1 MMTEVAVS
9 SAAKEAIA
17 ARKRDLDE
25 IRQAARGL
33 ANRFPHAYW
42 RECDKEEK
50 YPWEFVKA
58 FAEGGWM
65 GIMTPE
71 EYGGMGLGL
80 TEAACMLTEIA
91 ASGAAMSGA
100 SAIHFYIFPPQ
111 PIMRHGSEAMKQ
123 KYLPALA
130 RGEILMAFGVT
141 EPTSGV
147 DTSRI
152 RTKAERKGDR
162 WVINGQKVWTTN
174 AQNAQKILILAR
186 TSPRDEKRPLDG
198 MTLFFAD
205 LDRKHCDVRVIDKL
219 GRASVDSNEV
229 FIDGLE
235 VADEDVVGEVGRGFH
250 YLLDGLNP
258 ERIVVAMEGVGIG
271 RAALDMACDYANSR
285 VVFDRPIG
293 KNQAVAHPLAE
304 CWMRLQAAETMAL
317 KAAELYDSHQSC
329 GAEANAAK
337 FLGADAGYQACDQ
350 AMQTHGG
357 FAYAKEYHIERLWRE
372 VRLLRLAPISQEMVC
387 NYISN
392 KVLGLP
398 KSY

>member
-1 MMTEVAVS
+1 MDMVVTN
-9 SAAKEAIA
+9 EAQEAREAHLNDVREA
-17 ARKRDLDE
+17 ARTLARKFDL
-25 IRQAARGL
+25 
-33 ANRFPHAYW
+33 AYW
-42 RECDKEEK
+42 RACDRDEK
-50 YPWEFVKA
+50 YPWEFVNA
-58 FAEGGWM
+58 FAEAGWM
-65 GIMTPE
+65 GILIPV

-80 TEAACMLTEIA
+80 TEAAIMLNEIG
-91 ASGAAMSGA
+91 ASGAGMSGA
-100 SAIHFYIFPPQ
+100 SAVHFYVFPPQ
-111 PIMRHGSEAMKQ
+111 PILRHGSEEMKRR
-123 KYLPALA
+123 YLPGLA
-130 RGEILMAFGVT
+130 RGETLIAFGVT

-152 RTKAERKGDR
+152 RTRAEKKGDR
-162 WVINGQKVWTTN
+162 WVINGQRVWTTN
-174 AQNAQKILILAR
+174 GQNAKKILLLAR
-186 TSPRDEKRPLDG
+186 TSPRDENKPLDG

-219 GRASVDSNEV
+219 GRAAVDSNEV

-235 VADEDVVGEVGRGFH
+235 VPKENVVGEVGKGFQ

-258 ERIVVAMEGVGIG
+258 ERIVVGMEAIGIG
-271 RAALDMACDYANSR
+271 RAALDLAVNYANSR
-285 VVFDRPIG
+285 VIFDRPIG

-304 CWMRLQAAETMAL
+304 CWIRLEAAEIMAM
-317 KAAELYDSHQSC
+317 KAAALYDSHKSC

-372 VRLLRLAPISQEMVC
+372 VRLLRLAPISQEMVL
-387 NYISN
+387 NFISN

>member
-1 MMTEVAVS
+1 MSEMSAAYEAQLAREQELTEVGD
-9 SAAKEAIA
+9 A
-17 ARKRDLDE
+17 ART
-25 IRQAARGL
+25 L
-33 ANRFPHAYW
+33 ANKFPLSYW

-50 YPWEFVKA
+50 YPWDFVKA
-58 FAEGGWM
+58 FAEAGWM
-65 GIMTPE
+65 GIIVPE
-71 EYGGMGLGL
+71 EYGGMGLGV
-80 TEAACMLTEIA
+80 TEAAVMLREIG
-91 ASGAAMSGA
+91 ASGAGMSGA
-100 SAIHFYIFPPQ
+100 SAIHFYVFPPQ
-111 PIMRHGSEAMKQ
+111 PILRHGSEEMK
-123 KYLPALA
+123 KRVLPGFV
-130 RGEILMAFGVT
+130 RGETLMAFGVT

-152 RTKAERKGDR
+152 RTRAEKKGDR
-162 WVINGQKVWTTN
+162 WVINGQKVWSTN
-174 AQNAQKILILAR
+174 AQNATKYLILAR
-186 TSPRDEKRPLDG
+186 TSPRDENHPLEG
-198 MTLFFAD
+198 MTLFYAD

-219 GRASVDSNEV
+219 GRAAVDSNEV

-235 VADEDVVGEVGRGFH
+235 VPEENVVGEVGKGFY

-258 ERIVVAMEGVGIG
+258 ERVVVAMEAIGIG
-271 RAALDMACDYANSR
+271 RAALDLAVDYANSR
-285 VVFDRPIG
+285 IIFDRPIG

-304 CWMRLQAAETMAL
+304 CWMRLEAANAMAL
-317 KAAELYDSHQSC
+317 RAATLYDNHKSC
-329 GAEANAAK
+329 GAEANTAK
-337 FLGADAGYQACDQ
+337 FLGAEAGFLACDQ

>member
-1 MMTEVAVS
+1 MSAAYEAQLAREQELTEVGD
-9 SAAKEAIA
+9 A
-17 ARKRDLDE
+17 ART
-25 IRQAARGL
+25 L
-33 ANRFPHAYW
+33 ANKFPLSYW

-50 YPWEFVKA
+50 YPWDFVKA
-58 FAEGGWM
+58 FAEAGWM
-65 GIMTPE
+65 GIIVPE
-71 EYGGMGLGL
+71 EYGGMGLGV
-80 TEAACMLTEIA
+80 TEAAVMLREIG
-91 ASGAAMSGA
+91 ASGAGMSGA
-100 SAIHFYIFPPQ
+100 SAIHFYVFPPQ
-111 PIMRHGSEAMKQ
+111 PILRHGSEEMK
-123 KYLPALA
+123 KRVLPGFV
-130 RGEILMAFGVT
+130 RGETLMAFGVT

-152 RTKAERKGDR
+152 RTRAEKKGDR
-162 WVINGQKVWTTN
+162 WVINGQKVWSTN
-174 AQNAQKILILAR
+174 AQNATKYLILAR
-186 TSPRDEKRPLDG
+186 TSPRDENHPLEG
-198 MTLFFAD
+198 MTLFYAD

-219 GRASVDSNEV
+219 GRAAVDSNEV

-235 VADEDVVGEVGRGFH
+235 VPEENVVGEVGKGFY

-258 ERIVVAMEGVGIG
+258 ERVVVAMEAIGIG
-271 RAALDMACDYANSR
+271 RAALDLAVDYANSR
-285 VVFDRPIG
+285 IIFDRPIG

-304 CWMRLQAAETMAL
+304 CWMRLEAANAMAL
-317 KAAELYDSHQSC
+317 RAATLYDNHKSC
-329 GAEANAAK
+329 GAEANTAK
-337 FLGADAGYQACDQ
+337 FLGAEAGFLACDQ

>member
-1 MMTEVAVS
+1 MSES
-9 SAAKEAIA
+9 SVVGDAKEERESHLKDVREA
-17 ARKRDLDE
+17 ARTLARRFDL
-25 IRQAARGL
+25 
-33 ANRFPHAYW
+33 AYW
-42 RECDKEEK
+42 RTCDKEEK
-50 YPWEFVKA
+50 YPWEFVNA
-58 FAEGGWM
+58 FAKAGWM
-65 GIMTPE
+65 GVMTPE

-80 TEAACMLTEIA
+80 SEAAIMLNEIG
-91 ASGAAMSGA
+91 ASGAGMSGA
-100 SAIHFYIFPPQ
+100 SAVHFYVFPPQ
-111 PIMRHGSEAMKQ
+111 PIMRHGSEELKRRC
-123 KYLPALA
+123 LPAMA
-130 RGEILMAFGVT
+130 KGEMLMAFGVT

-174 AQNAQKILILAR
+174 AQNATKILLLAR

-219 GRASVDSNEV
+219 GRAAVDSNEV

-235 VADEDVVGEVGRGFH
+235 VADENVVGEVGRGFH

-258 ERIVVAMEGVGIG
+258 ERIVVGMEGIGIG
-271 RAALDMACDYANSR
+271 RAALNLAVEYANSR
-285 VVFDRPIG
+285 VIFDRPIG

-304 CWMRLQAAETMAL
+304 NWIRLEAAELMAL
-317 KAAELYDSHQSC
+317 RAAALYDSHQSC

-337 FLGADAGYQACDQ
+337 FLGADAGFRAADQ

-357 FAYAKEYHIERLWRE
+357 FAYAKEYHVERLWRE
-372 VRLLRLAPISQEMVC
+372 VRLLRLAPISQEMVL
-387 NYISN
+387 NFVSN